1 VLATSASPNTLA
13 LGLISRGSGF
23 LSVVP
28 IVSGLSALPGLD
40 PASARWRAVRWLTT
54 SGEIREI
61 AHRRKID
68 LGTNAAICRL
78 CRATPNLFG
87 AIIHHDEDCRGEMR
101 DIQFAPIK
109 GK

>member
-1 VLATSASPNTLA
+1 
-13 LGLISRGSGF
+13 
-23 LSVVP
+23 
-28 IVSGLSALPGLD
+28 
-40 PASARWRAVRWLTT
+40 VRWLTT